1 MEVLTSGVLETKAAK
16 EDHCIYSIEKPETKS
31 RKPYLILKR
40 IFDLSFSFGGLIILS
55 VPMMIIALVIIID
68 SPGSPIYIQERLG
81 KNGKPFRMYKFR
93 SMRLDAEDNGPK
105 WADLKDER
113 CTKVGYVLRK
123 SHLDELPQL
132 FNILKNDMS
141 FVGPRPERACFYD
154 KFETYIKGFS
164 NRLEVTPGL
173 TGYAQV
179 NGGYD
184 LTPEEKIL
192 YDMEYIERQS
202 AWLDIECIAKTVGLV
217 FTGKGAH

>member
-1 MEVLTSGVLETKAAK
+1 
-16 EDHCIYSIEKPETKS
+16 
-31 RKPYLILKR
+31 
-40 IFDLSFSFGGLIILS
+40 
-55 VPMMIIALVIIID
+55 MIIALVIMID

-123 SHLDELPQL
+123 CHLDELPQL

-164 NRLEVTPGL
+164 NRLEVMPGL

-192 YDMEYIERQS
+192 YTWNILRDNRRGWI
-202 AWLDIECIAKTVGLV
+202 
-217 FTGKGAH
+217 